1 MNALTPMTTPAAEQF
16 CATIMGRDGQHLLV
30 ERDGSAQTVR
40 RALSC
45 LVQPEPGDL
54 VLLGGPATRPFVLA
68 VLDRSGAAP
77 LRIAVEGNIEIA
89 ADGGRLTLT
98 GDAMVMAARTGHV
111 LVDDLALTG
120 EKVTSRF
127 GRISVVAEAIESL
140 VTRLLTRAKR
150 SYRFVE
156 ETEQLRA
163 QNIDQRASGHLHLRG
178 QTAVLHAGVV
188 VKLDAA
194 QIHMG

>member
-1 MNALTPMTTPAAEQF
+1 MNALTPMSIPAGEQF
-16 CATIMGRDGQHLLV
+16 CATIMRRDGEHLLV
-30 ERDGSAQTVR
+30 ERDGAAQPVR

-45 LVQPEPGDL
+45 LVQPEPGDV
-54 VLLGGPATRPFVLA
+54 VLLGGPVTQPFVLA
-68 VLDRSGAAP
+68 VRERAGTAP
-77 LRIAVEGNIEIA
+77 LRIAAAGDVEFA

-98 GDAMVMAARTGHV
+98 ADAMVMAARTGHV
-111 LVDDLALTG
+111 LIEDLTLTG
-120 EKVTSRF
+120 DKVTSRF

-163 QNIDQRASGHLHLRG
+163 QNIDNRASGHLHLRG

>member
-1 MNALTPMTTPAAEQF
+1 MNALTPMSTSAGEQF
-16 CATIMGRDGQHLLV
+16 CASIIHRDGEHLII
-30 ERDGSAQTVR
+30 ERDGTLQPVM

-45 LVQPEPGDL
+45 LLQPEPGDVVL
-54 VLLGGPATRPFVLA
+54 VGGPVTQPFVLA
-68 VLDRSGAAP
+68 VLQRTGNEP
-77 LRIAVEGNIEIA
+77 LRIAAQGDVEIA

-98 GDAMVMAARTGHV
+98 ADAMVMTARTGHV
-111 LVDDLALTG
+111 LIDDLALTG
-120 EKVTSRF
+120 EKVASRF

-140 VTRLLTRAKR
+140 VTRLLTRARR